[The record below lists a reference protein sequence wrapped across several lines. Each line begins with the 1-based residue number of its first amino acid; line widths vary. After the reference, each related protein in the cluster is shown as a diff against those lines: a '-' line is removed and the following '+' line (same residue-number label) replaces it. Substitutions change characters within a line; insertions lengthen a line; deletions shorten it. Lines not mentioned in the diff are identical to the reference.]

1 MINYN
6 ERRTPIILS
15 DGVHDFGVNCS
26 NCADHISGPWAY
38 IETYI
43 HGESVALCSGTC
55 WRKLLAVW
63 APAPRVCP
71 FSRAL
76 VGIAMLAVMLF

>member
-6 ERRTPIILS
+6 EH
-15 DGVHDFGVNCS
+15 GVHDFGVIGVNCS